1 MKMRMKKMKTQ
12 EEDDDD
18 TDDEEGE
25 YDDEDDDDESDE
37 DDKKIRPWDV
47 LMNIT
52 SENMQERF
60 NEAVEKTLEENPGT
74 DIQKAEKTAYHDL
87 KPKYLSDF
95 YIPLQEFD

>member
-1 MKMRMKKMKTQ
+1 MRMKKMKTRKKT
-12 EEDDDD
+12 DDDD
-18 TDDEEGE
+18 DDEEE

-74 DIQKAEKTAYHDL
+74 DIQD
-87 KPKYLSDF
+87 S
-95 YIPLQEFD
+95 